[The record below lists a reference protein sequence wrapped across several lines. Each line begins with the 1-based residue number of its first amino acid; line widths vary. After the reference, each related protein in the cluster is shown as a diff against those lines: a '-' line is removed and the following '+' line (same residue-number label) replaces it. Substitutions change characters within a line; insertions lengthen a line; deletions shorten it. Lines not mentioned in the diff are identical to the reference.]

1 MPIDR
6 LVDPV
11 PKHGIAPFRVT
22 LAPGA
27 HLPGDQAIEG
37 FLRIGRPMLAQFASE
52 QGRLDGVDGDLLFRT
67 HVQKLAGQ
75 LSLNGRDGDHF
86 FRAHVEEL
94 SRQLGLHVLEVGVLA
109 QGQAV
114 LLPEQDGLE
123 SPGFGEGLARRGQ
136 PQRPSQQQRL
146 LEGAPGDLG
155 G

>member
-1 MPIDR
+1 
-6 LVDPV
+6 
-11 PKHGIAPFRVT
+11 
-22 LAPGA
+22 
-27 HLPGDQAIEG
+27 
-37 FLRIGRPMLAQFASE
+37 MLAQFASE
-52 QGRLDGVDGDLLFRT
+52 RADWMVSMRDLLFRT

-94 SRQLGLHVLEVGVLA
+94 SRQLGLHVLEIGVLA
-109 QGQAV
+109 QGQVV

-123 SPGFGEGLARRGQ
+123 SPGFGEGRAGRGQ

-146 LEGAPGDLG
+146 LEGAPGGLG